1 MLKIIMG
8 YKDTNRKG
16 LIKHPEIKVGIDKIE
31 QYLTK
36 LAKAKKEYT
45 VYSCNVIVYSVGVLL
60 YLNKYNV
67 KIYCLN
73 KNKIKRIVLDDLGYA
88 IKNDFDFY
96 DTEIV
101 EKVND
106 IRINN
111 M

>member
-16 LIKHPEIKVGIDKIE
+16 LIKHPEIKVGTKKIE

-73 KNKIKRIVLDDLGYA
+73 KNKIEQIVFDDLGYA
-88 IKNDFDFY
+88 SKNDFDFY
-96 DTEIV
+96 GTEIV
-101 EKVND
+101 DKVND
-106 IRINN
+106 IR
-111 M
+111 MKEL